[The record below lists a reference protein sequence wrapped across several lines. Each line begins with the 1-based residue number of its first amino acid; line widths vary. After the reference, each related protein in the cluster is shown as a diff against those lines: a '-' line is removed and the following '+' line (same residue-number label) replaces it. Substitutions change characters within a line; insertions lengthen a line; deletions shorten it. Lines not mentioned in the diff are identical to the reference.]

1 MTTTVFSGTPDRSA
15 RPYADRMDPGEPATV
30 TLVTVEELQ
39 GYVPDRYLGLVQALG
54 STAAEATKALEVRAL
69 ARATRAYAEAM
80 RRLTGATGLYVVLGL
95 RITAGINASGQP
107 VWVAY
112 GTLVRGHRES

>member
-1 MTTTVFSGTPDRSA
+1 ME
-15 RPYADRMDPGEPATV
+15 PGEPATV
-30 TLVTVEELQ
+30 TLLTVENLP

-54 STAAEATKALEVRAL
+54 ATSAEATQAIEVRAL
-69 ARATRAYAEAM
+69 ARARRAYADGL
-80 RRLTGATGLYVVLGL
+80 RRRSPAPGIYMVLGL

-112 GTLVRGHRES
+112 GTLVHGHRAA

>member
-1 MTTTVFSGTPDRSA
+1 
-15 RPYADRMDPGEPATV
+15 MDPGEPDTV
-30 TLVTVEELQ
+30 TLVTVENLQ

-54 STAAEATKALEVRAL
+54 NTAAEAAKALEVRAL
-69 ARATRAYAEAM
+69 TRATRAYAEAV
-80 RRLTGATGLYVVLGL
+80 RRRAPTAGIYVVLSL

-112 GTLVRGHRES
+112 GTLVRGHRPN